1 MTDASQTRAA
11 PLRILHLHSTFGTGG
26 KEARAV
32 ALMNAFGKGLRHAI
46 VSAMPGATGAK
57 AAIDKSVEVGFPF
70 GFPPLTGKF
79 SIQRLRK
86 LARAMKDFDLVLT
99 YNWGA
104 MDAAMAH
111 ALFAP
116 SMGLPPLV
124 HHEDGFNEDEVHRL
138 KPTRNWYR
146 MVALSRASA
155 VVVPSRRLEQ
165 VALSAWRLPREKV
178 VRIANGVDTA
188 AFAVTP
194 DPKVLPRVVKRRDER
209 WVGTMA
215 GLRAVKNLPR
225 LVRAFAPLDELWQ
238 LVILGEGPERDAIHA
253 EAVRL
258 GVAHRLHMPGH
269 FAHPSQAAGLFDV
282 FALSSDS
289 EQFPLSVVEA
299 MAAGLPVAA
308 PAVGDVAEIVAPE
321 NAPYI
326 VAPGDEDALAWALAA
341 LAASDA
347 LRRQVGEANRAKA
360 CAEFDR
366 ADMVAA
372 YARLYARVMGRE
384 TFP

>member
-1 MTDASQTRAA
+1 MPNRAT

-46 VSAMPGATGAK
+46 VSAEPGATGAS
-57 AAIDKSVEVGFPF
+57 AAIDASVEYGFPF
-70 GFPPLTGKF
+70 GFPPLAGKF
-79 SIQRLRK
+79 SMQRLRK

-116 SMGLPPLV
+116 SMRLPPLV
-124 HHEDGFNEDEVHRL
+124 HHEDGFNADEAMRL

-165 VALSAWRLPREKV
+165 VALGTWRQPREKV

-188 AFAVTP
+188 AYVAAPRP
-194 DPKVLPRVVKRRDER
+194 DVLPRVVKHKDEY

-215 GLRAVKNLPR
+215 GLRPVKNLPR

-253 EAVRL
+253 EALRL
-258 GVAHRLHMPGH
+258 GVAHRVHMPGH
-269 FAHPSQAAGLFDV
+269 FARPWDAAGLFDI

-289 EQFPLSVVEA
+289 EQFPLSVIEA
-299 MAAGLPVAA
+299 MAAGVPVAA
-308 PAVGDVAEIVAPE
+308 PAVGDVAEIVAAE

-326 VAPGDEDALAWALAA
+326 VEAGDEAALSGSLAA
-341 LAASDA
+341 LAASHS
-347 LRRQVGEANRAKA
+347 LRRAVGAANRDKA
-360 CAEFDR
+360 RADFDR
-366 ADMVAA
+366 AGMVAA

-384 TFP
+384 GFP